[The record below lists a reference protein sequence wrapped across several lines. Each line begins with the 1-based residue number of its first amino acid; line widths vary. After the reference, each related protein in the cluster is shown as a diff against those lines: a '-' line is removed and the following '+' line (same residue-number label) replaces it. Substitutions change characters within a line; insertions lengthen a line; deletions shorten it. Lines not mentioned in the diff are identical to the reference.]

1 MQEPF
6 LFSIPD
12 FCRTH
17 SISRGML
24 CKLIG
29 QGEGPATV
37 KVGRRTLISNQA
49 AQEWREHLSCK
60 HGATK
65 PRAKPALAA

>member
-24 CKLIG
+24 YKLIG
-29 QGEGPATV
+29 QGEGPRTI
-37 KVGRRTLISNQA
+37 KVGRRTLISSEA
-49 AQEWREHLSCK
+49 AQEWRQRLGDKDEMQPK
-60 HGATK
+60 
-65 PRAKPALAA
+65 AKAA